1 MMGSIQRKEKKKMK
15 RDYRIAELL
24 LAPVFWIYI
33 LAGIVIDDIQKWP
46 PRFQGFMA
54 GISAT
59 VMGLVIL
66 VGLMTV

>member
-1 MMGSIQRKEKKKMK
+1 MGLILRKERKEMK

-33 LAGIVIDDIQKWP
+33 LAGIVIDDIREWP

>member
-1 MMGSIQRKEKKKMK
+1 MK

-33 LAGIVIDDIQKWP
+33 LAGIVIDDIRECP

>member
-1 MMGSIQRKEKKKMK
+1 MK
-15 RDYRIAELL
+15 RDYRITELL

-33 LAGIVIDDIQKWP
+33 LAGIVIDNIREWP

-66 VGLMTV
+66 VGLMTI

>member
-1 MMGSIQRKEKKKMK
+1 MMGSIPRKERKKMK
-15 RDYRIAELL
+15 REYRIAELL

-33 LAGIVIDDIQKWP
+33 LSGIVIDDIREWP

>member
-1 MMGSIQRKEKKKMK
+1 MMALMPWKERKKMK
-15 RDYRIAELL
+15 RDYRITELL

-33 LAGIVIDDIQKWP
+33 LAGIVIDDIREWP

-66 VGLMTV
+66 VGLMTI